1 MTTSSPQVD
10 YTQEVRFAVVMYGG
24 VSLAI
29 YINGIAQELLRL
41 VRSTASDPAGDGALL
56 LDDIEALGSES
67 ASTRILGR
75 TERVYRKLSYLLA
88 DEALLSN
95 YRQFLERKQPLDQDP
110 LEQAVCSNTQL
121 INTGFIV
128 DILSGTSAGGINAI
142 YLAKA
147 LANDQMIDQLKELWI
162 NEGDIGLLLN
172 DKKSVAGL
180 QLSNQKPPLSLLNS
194 RRMYKKLL
202 QSLDDMERANP
213 SKDRFQSPYV
223 DELDLF
229 ITTTDIEGVPL
240 PLRLL
245 DTVVYERRHRNVLH
259 FKYAKA
265 EATGEDWN
273 NFTTNMMPG
282 PRPDEQHPS

>member
-1 MTTSSPQVD
+1 MTTSAPTNID

-41 VRSTASDPAGDGALL
+41 VRSTARDPAGDGALL
-56 LDDIEALGSES
+56 HDDIEALGSES

-75 TERVYRKLSYLLA
+75 AERVYRKLSYLVA

-95 YRQFLERKQPLDQDP
+95 YRRFLERKQPLDQDP

-180 QLSNQKPPLSLLNS
+180 QLSNQKPPLS
-194 RRMYKKLL
+194 
-202 QSLDDMERANP
+202 Q
-213 SKDRFQSPYV
+213 
-223 DELDLF
+223 
-229 ITTTDIEGVPL
+229 
-240 PLRLL
+240 
-245 DTVVYERRHRNVLH
+245 
-259 FKYAKA
+259 
-265 EATGEDWN
+265 
-273 NFTTNMMPG
+273 
-282 PRPDEQHPS
+282 